1 MGNTDDKPKHRN
13 AHAAELLRRLDEIG
27 AINLGVLVSKSAEI
41 QGIAGGTSGT
51 ISEVEHDICY
61 PFVMQV
67 GPHPP
72 REIDLVSVVNQ
83 LRDLGFEVRPLNL
96 KQVGAQTKV

>member
-13 AHAAELLRRLDEIG
+13 AHAAEVLRRLDEIG
-27 AINLGVLVSKSAEI
+27 AISLGVLVSKSAEI
-41 QGIAGGTSGT
+41 QGIAGVTLDEPEDG
-51 ISEVEHDICY
+51 ICLPHY
-61 PFVMQV
+61 LHV
-67 GPHPP
+67 GPPP
-72 REIDLVSVVNQ
+72 RDFDLVSVVTQ